1 MSLEVGGMVSIY
13 VKNKYS
19 ERRVLLRK
27 AVICSFRR
35 GISGF
40 WQVVRTFV
48 PGRWPFDEVEVCA
61 AVTTIAVATVA
72 VILGNCQ
79 NCIRGQQYQC
89 NECRKHLE
97 LHHLVDPTYETPN
110 EKSIEKITFGNML

>member
-1 MSLEVGGMVSIY
+1 MSVGMSLEVGGMVSIN

-19 ERRVLLRK
+19 ERRALLRK

-48 PGRWPFDEVEVCA
+48 PA
-61 AVTTIAVATVA
+61 
-72 VILGNCQ
+72 
-79 NCIRGQQYQC
+79 RGK
-89 NECRKHLE
+89 E
-97 LHHLVDPTYETPN
+97 PT
-110 EKSIEKITFGNML
+110 KFKKR